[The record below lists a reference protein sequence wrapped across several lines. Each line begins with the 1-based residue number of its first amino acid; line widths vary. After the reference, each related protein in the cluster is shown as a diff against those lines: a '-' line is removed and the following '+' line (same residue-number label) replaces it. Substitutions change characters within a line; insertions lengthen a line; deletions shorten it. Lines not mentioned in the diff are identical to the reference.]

1 MKYRQ
6 KNGSTIHHVIKSQT
20 NNRGAKRLI
29 SLGIINLGYLVT
41 LITALIT
48 ALTVINGANQTL
60 IDAKETRMRSES
72 DSAVS
77 KLANESAAERM
88 AGVNSLVA
96 LADDWG
102 SDSDLQSHEYHQ
114 KTCAYALLTYLKTKP
129 TMKNASSMTDDEAI
143 IRDSIQKGFSDHL
156 QVDKAATSWDEIPLS
171 FSGSYFYNFNLS
183 DVSFKETALFDNC
196 TFYGNETSFNHTKFL
211 QDGIFTG
218 STFYNN
224 VDFTGSL

>member
-29 SLGIINLGYLVT
+29 SLGIKNLGYLVT

-171 FSGSYFYNFNLS
+171 FSG
-183 DVSFKETALFDNC
+183 
-196 TFYGNETSFNHTKFL
+196 
-211 QDGIFTG
+211 
-218 STFYNN
+218 
-224 VDFTGSL
+224 